1 MIDGNVNE
9 FVDGLYRG
17 SEWWFLYKGKKYFIQ
32 GWWKDGLA
40 TLVLDCSIEDQ
51 PAEYVWENTVPD
63 MEDNVKKFLDAPIWD
78 DGKNFWQVEKDMTWI
93 D

>member
-1 MIDGNVNE
+1 MINGNVNE

-17 SEWWFLYKGKKYFIQ
+17 TEWWFLYKGKKYFIQ

-40 TLVLDCSIEDQ
+40 TLVLDCSIGDQ
-51 PAEYVWENTVPD
+51 PTEYVWENTESN
-63 MEDNVKKFLDAPIWD
+63 MEDNVKKFLESPIWD
-78 DGKNFWQVEKDMTWI
+78 DGKTFWQVEKDMTWI